1 MRNKKMLSRYTDY
14 VCLLSFNWRPYSL
27 AETDMC
33 CKLVFQFTYTVHEQ
47 YAFLPSDLPNYAF
60 RAGRLAFHGGK
71 TRLWSV
77 GLHIKSGILCMYM
90 YFLLDF

>member
-1 MRNKKMLSRYTDY
+1 MAAMGL
-14 VCLLSFNWRPYSL
+14 WRPPCTQGIHGPLPSSSCN
-27 AETDMC
+27 ACMT
-33 CKLVFQFTYTVHEQ
+33 TVHEQ

-71 TRLWSV
+71 TRLWPV
-77 GLHIKSGILCMYM
+77 GLHIKSVILCMHM